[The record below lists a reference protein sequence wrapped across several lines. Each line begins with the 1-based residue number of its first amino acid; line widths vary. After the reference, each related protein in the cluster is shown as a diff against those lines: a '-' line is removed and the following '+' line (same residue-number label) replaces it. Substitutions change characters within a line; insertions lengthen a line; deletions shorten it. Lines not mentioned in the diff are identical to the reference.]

1 MSPMYAVRLTNGGY
15 EWFLKNTTWTSTLER
30 ASLFPTEED
39 ARAAL
44 AKAKQFMARKSDAR
58 RAKIVL
64 ANASEET
71 QA

>member
-1 MSPMYAVRLTNGGY
+1 MYAVRLSNGGY
-15 EWFLKNTTWTSTLER
+15 EWFLKSKIWTSTIER
-30 ASLFPTEED
+30 ASLFSTEED

-58 RAKIVL
+58 RAEIVL
-64 ANASEET
+64 VDAVKET